1 MKKTIFFLFLFF
13 LYASS
18 SFAQPS
24 YKEFERSLELTE
36 PQKARMENIRNKYI
50 DEWKSV
56 RKESTTKK
64 LELKE
69 LSRNPAANPEKVGR
83 LENELR
89 ELETTKG
96 NIYNQYRGEVSRVL
110 NEKQRERYNNFLDTR
125 HKK

>member
-1 MKKTIFFLFLFF
+1 MKKKIFFLFVFF

-69 LSRNPAANPEKVGR
+69 LSRNPAANTEKVGR